1 MQIVSS
7 NIKTADYNRTK
18 KELTMTFINR
28 PRWVYIYYKVPPRIW
43 IEFVRSSSKG
53 QYFSE
58 IIRNTFPFKKIVR

>member
-28 PRWVYIYYKVPPRIW
+28 PRWVYTYYNVPPTVWTR
-43 IEFVRSSSKG
+43 FLQSNSKG
-53 QYFSE
+53 QYFSAA
-58 IIRNTFPFKKIVR
+58 IRDIYQYSRTIK